1 MKYKFFYPL
10 LIFLVL
16 LGSLSATAGTN
27 KASSLEV
34 DKPYIQ
40 IDIQEAYYA
49 DLEGDG
55 MEDDVFV
62 GVELSFFGSSVYNFD
77 YYIFLT
83 LPSGAEFGY
92 AVALAAHT
100 DVAYLGNFFW
110 NHATESGDYKVTVH
124 TVLRTGGITLFT
136 DCVIFDPPG
145 GTGGSDPIR
154 FDLVF

>member
-10 LIFLVL
+10 LIFLIL
-16 LGSLSATAGTN
+16 LGSLNASAGSN
-27 KASSLEV
+27 KVSTLDN
-34 DKPYIQ
+34 DKPYIL

-62 GVELSFFGSSVYNFD
+62 GVELAFFGASVYNFD

-100 DVAYLGNFFW
+100 DLAYFGNYFW
-110 NHATESGDYKVTVH
+110 NHATEPGDYTVTVY
-124 TVLRTGGITLFT
+124 TVLRTGGMTLFS
-136 DCVIFDPPG
+136 DALVFDPPG

>member
-16 LGSLSATAGTN
+16 LGSLNAVSGGN
-27 KASSLEV
+27 RASTLDD
-34 DKPYIQ
+34 DKPYIL

-55 MEDDVFV
+55 VEDDVFV
-62 GVELSFFGSSVYNFD
+62 GVQLSFFGSSVYNF
-77 YYIFLT
+77 YWCICLT

-92 AVALAAHT
+92 AIALAAHT
-100 DVAYLGNFFW
+100 NLAYLGNYFW
-110 NHATESGDYKVTVH
+110 NHATESGDYTVIVY
-124 TVLRTGGITLFT
+124 TVLRTGGVSIFSDFL
-136 DCVIFDPPG
+136 VFDPPG

-154 FDLVF
+154 FTLEF